1 MLGTLQPLFMADEL
15 VSGLLKDVDVR
26 VVLALTSELSRQAR
40 ATHKSE
46 QASAVLLSQGL
57 TAAALMGALQKSDTR
72 INVQLE
78 CDGPLRGFFV
88 DGDNSG
94 LLRGYTKNPY
104 VAHIGAE
111 GKYHWRP
118 VLGNKGYIS
127 VLRDIGE
134 GEFYR
139 SSVELERFDFVEDLE
154 RYFTISEQVATHLK
168 VEQLPSAGNGGS
180 EPLGIVAG
188 VLLQP
193 LPNGDRESF
202 QALGAEIKQHF
213 REVLQAHA
221 AAGGAAILKA
231 LLPGRSDL
239 EIMSRYPLRFACS
252 CNRERVRRALLAMGR
267 EELTDM
273 LEKDGKAEVTCE
285 FCTTQY
291 VIPAEEIREM
301 LSAALS

>member
-1 MLGTLQPLFMADEL
+1 MADEL

-46 QASAVLLSQGL
+46 QASAALLSQGL
-57 TAAALMGALQKSDTR
+57 TAAAMMAALQKGDTR
-72 INVQLE
+72 LNLQLE

-94 LLRGYTKNPY
+94 LVRGYTKNPY
-104 VAHIGAE
+104 LAHTGAE
-111 GKYHWRP
+111 GEYHWRP
-118 VLGNKGYIS
+118 VFGNKGYIS
-127 VLRDIGE
+127 VLRDMGE
-134 GEFYR
+134 GEYYR

-154 RYFTISEQVATHLK
+154 RYFTISDQVATQLK
-168 VEQLPSAGNGGS
+168 VEQISTVDNGTS

-193 LPNGDRESF
+193 LPNGDREAF
-202 QALGAEIKQHF
+202 QALGAHVKQHL

-221 AAGGAAILKA
+221 AQGGSAILKA
-231 LLPGRSDL
+231 LLPGRGGL
-239 EIMSRYPLRFACS
+239 EIMSRYPLRFSCS
-252 CNRERVRRALLAMGR
+252 CSRDRVKNALLAMGR
-267 EELTDM
+267 EELTDL
-273 LEKDGKAEVTCE
+273 LEKEGKAEVTCQ

-291 VIPAEEIREM
+291 VISAEEIREM

>member
-1 MLGTLQPLFMADEL
+1 MADEL

-26 VVLALTSELSRQAR
+26 VVLALTPELSRQAR

-46 QASAVLLSQGL
+46 QASAALLSQGL
-57 TAAALMGALQKSDTR
+57 TAAALMAALQKSDTR
-72 INVQLE
+72 INIQLE

-94 LLRGYTKNPY
+94 LVRGYTKNPY

-111 GKYHWRP
+111 GEYHWRP

-134 GEFYR
+134 GEYYR

-154 RYFTISEQVATHLK
+154 RYFVISDQVATQVKL
-168 VEQLPSAGNGGS
+168 EQIATAGNGAS

-193 LPNGDRESF
+193 LPDGDREAF
-202 QALGAEIKQHF
+202 QALGAEIKQRF

-221 AAGGAAILKA
+221 AEGGAATLKA

-239 EIMSRYPLRFACS
+239 EIMSRYPLRFGCS
-252 CNRERVRRALLAMGR
+252 CSRDRVKNALLAMGR

-273 LEKDGKAEVTCE
+273 LEKEGKAEVTCQ

>member
-1 MLGTLQPLFMADEL
+1 MADEL

-78 CDGPLRGFFV
+78 CDGPLRGIFV
-88 DGDNSG
+88 DADNSG

-104 VAHIGAE
+104 VAHIGNE
-111 GKYHWRP
+111 GEYHWRP
-118 VLGNKGYIS
+118 VLGNKGFIS
-127 VLRDIGE
+127 VLRDIGD
-134 GEFYR
+134 GEYYR
-139 SSVELERFDFVEDLE
+139 SSVELERFDFVDDLE
-154 RYFTISEQVATHLK
+154 RYFVISDQVATQLK
-168 VEQLPSAGNGGS
+168 VEQIATGGNGAS

-193 LPNGDRESF
+193 LPNGDREAF
-202 QALGAEIKQHF
+202 ETLGAQVKQRF

-221 AAGGAAILKA
+221 AEGGAATLKA
-231 LLPGRSDL
+231 LLPGRNDL

-252 CNRERVRRALLAMGR
+252 CSRDRVKNALLAMGR

-273 LEKDGKAEVTCE
+273 IEKEGKAEVTCQ

-291 VIPAEEIREM
+291 VIPAEELREM

>member
-1 MLGTLQPLFMADEL
+1 MADEL

-46 QASAVLLSQGL
+46 QASAALLSQGL
-57 TAAALMGALQKSDTR
+57 TAAALMAALQKGDTR
-72 INVQLE
+72 INIQLE
-78 CDGPLRGFFV
+78 CDGPLRGFLV
-88 DGDNSG
+88 DGDTSG
-94 LLRGYTKNPY
+94 LVRGYTKNPH
-104 VAHIGAE
+104 VAHAGAE
-111 GKYHWRP
+111 GEYRWRP

-127 VLRDIGE
+127 VLRDIGQ
-134 GEFYR
+134 GEYYR
-139 SSVELERFDFVEDLE
+139 SSVELERFDFAEDLE
-154 RYFTISEQVATHLK
+154 RYFTISDQVATQLK
-168 VEQLPSAGNGGS
+168 LEQIATTGNGAL

-193 LPNGDRESF
+193 LPDGDREAF
-202 QALGAEIKQHF
+202 QALGAEIKQRL

-221 AAGGAAILKA
+221 AEGGAAILKA
-231 LLPGRSDL
+231 LLPGRSGL

-252 CNRERVRRALLAMGR
+252 CSRERVKNALLAMGR
-267 EELTDM
+267 EQLTDL
-273 LEKDGKAEVTCE
+273 LEKEGKAEVSCQ